1 MAITFI
7 RLDYYKTIKS
17 PRINYK
23 EAVLDY
29 VSRFFPQIVSFYFRS
44 DQKIVNGMAQFWHE
58 RLNNNEMIY
67 CNENYNILL
76 VV

>member
-1 MAITFI
+1 MNGYHF
-7 RLDYYKTIKS
+7 DYCKTIKS

-44 DQKIVNGMAQFWHE
+44 DQKIVNGMAQFCHE
-58 RLNNNEMIY
+58 SLNNNDLIH
-67 CNENYNILL
+67 CNENYNLL